1 MKKTLI
7 ILAIFW
13 TWTSF
18 AIVGCDGNSNSK
30 RGADDY
36 YFEDKEYEQDSF
48 TVRMQLFDTRREFE
62 AAARD
67 KNISNASALGAF
79 ATLANDGSSCTIY
92 TIDPTVSYEPE
103 FLGHELA
110 HCAWGR
116 WHEQQNKTRN
126 R

>member
-1 MKKTLI
+1 MKKITLL
-7 ILAIFW
+7 LAILW

-18 AIVGCDGNSNSK
+18 AMVGCDGSPNSR

-36 YFEDKEYEQDSF
+36 YFEKKEYDQKQV
-48 TVRMQLFDTRREFE
+48 TVKVELFETRRAFE
-62 AAARD
+62 VAAREKEI
-67 KNISNASALGAF
+67 KNPEVLGAF

-92 TIDPTVSYEPE
+92 TLEPTVSYEPE

-110 HCAWGR
+110 HCMWGR
-116 WHEQQNKTRN
+116 WHQEQNKTRN